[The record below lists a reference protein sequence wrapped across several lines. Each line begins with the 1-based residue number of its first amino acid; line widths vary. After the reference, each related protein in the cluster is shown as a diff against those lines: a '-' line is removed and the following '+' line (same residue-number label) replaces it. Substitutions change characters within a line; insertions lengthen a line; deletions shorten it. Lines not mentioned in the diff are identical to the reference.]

1 MEFTYQEESDIP
13 RAELLSLYESVG
25 WTVYTANP
33 ENLER
38 AVQNSSFVLA
48 ARSNN
53 QLVGLARVLSDD
65 VSIMYLQDILVSPM
79 YQRNGVGREL
89 LERCLERFAHVRQ
102 KVLLTDNRPE
112 QKAFYGALGF
122 HNTGELE
129 RIELNAFVRY
139 EGIEL
144 S

>member
-1 MEFTYQEESDIP
+1 M
-13 RAELLSLYESVG
+13 G

-33 ENLER
+33 ERLER

-65 VSIMYLQDILVSPM
+65 VSIMYLQDILVSPL
-79 YQRNGVGREL
+79 YQRNGVGRAL
-89 LERCLERFAHVRQ
+89 LERCLERFSHVRQ

-112 QKAFYGALGF
+112 QKAFYRSLGF
-122 HNTGELE
+122 HNIGELE

>member
-89 LERCLERFAHVRQ
+89 LERCLERFSHVRQ

-122 HNTGELE
+122 HNIGELE